1 MIMLLGYLCKD
12 GSYLCRQDFTEN
24 RIIGEYRSYLNLD
37 FSQWNFLPLANSY
50 LKSSSISFI
59 QNFKCQALDIQKNP
73 SFLFIF
79 GLVTQVTFLS
89 HPSFLVVQEYG
100 RLEFLEGN
108 LVKFHKLGQVSTLL
122 IGWCDLPA
130 FLLQEFSF
138 WLPWRCAL
146 SPW

>member
-1 MIMLLGYLCKD
+1 MLLGYLCKD

-108 LVKFHKLGQVSTLL
+108 VVKFHKLGQVSTLL
-122 IGWCDLPA
+122 IVWCDLPA